1 MTLTHRGD
9 AKRLPELVDTERAGA
24 EMALRSERLFRPNVP
39 NPTTA
44 SRWIEILTLVLREG
58 VISQDAIHD
67 ALQNWSRATISR
79 DLDGLYQRGLIFE
92 PEFEGAS
99 HRVKWIAMDLSGRRR
114 FYVADEKAKASADPV
129 GELRELRRR
138 RARADRRRRGCR
150 AASKPQ
156 VVTLY
161 GPGPII
167 RHRCGARPRWL
178 KARPTW
184 LAA

>member
-1 MTLTHRGD
+1 MRRWRCA
-9 AKRLPELVDTERAGA
+9 AKGC
-24 EMALRSERLFRPNVP
+24 
-39 NPTTA
+39 
-44 SRWIEILTLVLREG
+44 
-58 VISQDAIHD
+58 DAIHD

-99 HRVKWIAMDLSGRRR
+99 RRFKWIAMDLSGRHR

-138 RARADRRRRGCR
+138 RRAQADRRQRGCR
-150 AASKPQ
+150 AAKPQ
-156 VVTLY
+156 VATLY

-167 RHRCGARPRWL
+167 RHRCAARPRWL
-178 KARPTW
+178 AARPTW
-184 LAA
+184 LAT